1 MLFSLF
7 LPTGPDGNPVAGTSG
22 AVNVVTVPVSVA
34 ASNGG
39 TPPQVGLINRKK
51 YEKYE
56 KYEKYVAYS
65 RVLSSFFLALGDRC
79 EECCPSAAGCSL
91 GPSPGCP
98 RDPSHQAGD
107 RADDSRRGSNAPPD
121 RQQQQRRHGRIKPQ

>member
-56 KYEKYVAYS
+56 WDRGRKNKKPLNTKYEYILTS
-65 RVLSSFFLALGDRC
+65 T
-79 EECCPSAAGCSL
+79 
-91 GPSPGCP
+91 
-98 RDPSHQAGD
+98 
-107 RADDSRRGSNAPPD
+107 
-121 RQQQQRRHGRIKPQ
+121 